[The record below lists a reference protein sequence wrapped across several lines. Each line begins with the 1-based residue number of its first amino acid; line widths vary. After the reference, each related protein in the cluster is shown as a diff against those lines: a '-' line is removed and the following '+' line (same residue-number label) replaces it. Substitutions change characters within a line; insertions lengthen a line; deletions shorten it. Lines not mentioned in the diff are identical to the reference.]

1 MKLMIS
7 QPMKG
12 KTQEQIQK
20 EREPFVKKLE
30 EQGHTVVDSFLK
42 EAPPD
47 YFNNGNSALWCLAK
61 SLEKM
66 SECDGVVFLPGWQ
79 VSRGCILEHSA
90 AENYGLFVKSME

>member
-30 EQGHTVVDSFLK
+30 EQGHTVVDSFFS
-42 EAPPD
+42 ETPS
-47 YFNNGNSALWCLAK
+47 NNNSALWCLGK
-61 SLEKM
+61 SFELM

-79 VSRGCILEHSA
+79 LARGCILEHSA
-90 AENYGLFVKSME
+90 AESYGLFIKSME